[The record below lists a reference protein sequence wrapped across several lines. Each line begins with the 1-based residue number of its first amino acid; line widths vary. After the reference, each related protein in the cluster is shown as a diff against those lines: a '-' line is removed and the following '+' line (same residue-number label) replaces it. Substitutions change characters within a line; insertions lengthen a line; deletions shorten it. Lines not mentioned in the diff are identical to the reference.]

1 MIDKAQI
8 NNLIEQIPAIP
19 SLLKVCEK
27 ELLTGNLTKAAKVI
41 SDDLAFVSYMQTLI
55 NSPAYGLKSEIK
67 DINQIFTLLGANGVL
82 SVLNSY
88 TVLLNT
94 PKKWQIFNIDNYDFA
109 NLQAGFLSNWSKI
122 LNELKIDDK
131 EILRSIA
138 LVPATIFICDRLF
151 SSHTNILDLVIRM
164 SGLSYNEILK
174 REAKTNIFEIVAMIA
189 KKWDFSNKVIEIFNR
204 LDSGDNQISTYM
216 KLLISYELSLAN
228 YSQAGFGELFD
239 FAILPNA
246 DQMQTFLKAIS
257 YEG

>member
-131 EILRSIA
+131 EILRSIT

-151 SSHTNILDLVIRM
+151 SSHTNVLDLVVRM

-189 KKWDFSNKVIEIFNR
+189 K
-204 LDSGDNQISTYM
+204 NQIPTYM

>member
-109 NLQAGFLSNWSKI
+109 NLQAGFL
-122 LNELKIDDK
+122 
-131 EILRSIA
+131 
-138 LVPATIFICDRLF
+138 
-151 SSHTNILDLVIRM
+151 
-164 SGLSYNEILK
+164 
-174 REAKTNIFEIVAMIA
+174 
-189 KKWDFSNKVIEIFNR
+189 
-204 LDSGDNQISTYM
+204 
-216 KLLISYELSLAN
+216 
-228 YSQAGFGELFD
+228 
-239 FAILPNA
+239 
-246 DQMQTFLKAIS
+246 
-257 YEG
+257 